1 MLRRRPRCRK
11 GRWCPPQPRARSAS
25 DDVTDPAELIAACV
39 EALLG
44 SSWGVSTVVSGV
56 LQGLGAEIGFAP
68 AAYASFGIG
77 AAMLAG
83 AIASPMEV
91 VYEWYSYWQDWD
103 WGDKIGYLF
112 ILPGVRWRC

>member
-56 LQGLGAEIGFAP
+56 LQGLGAEIVFAL

-77 AAMLAG
+77 AAMLAA
-83 AIASPMEV
+83 AIAAPREI
-91 VYEWYSYWQDWD
+91 VYEWYS
-103 WGDKIGYLF
+103 
-112 ILPGVRWRC
+112 